1 VTSIELH
8 RRALDRATE
17 VVTAVREEDL
27 ARPTPCA
34 GWDLEALLAHM
45 TGQNVGFATAVIDAE
60 PGLVDFAPLP
70 HGGWPASAEAL
81 TAALAAAREDRAVL
95 LAEIH
100 PNRRFPLRAVV
111 GMHLLDTVVHTWD
124 VATALGDAERPD
136 DELVAAV
143 LEQARLVPAGPA
155 RTAPGAAFAP
165 ALPAADLDPWAEALA
180 LLGRLA

>member
-155 RTAPGAAFAP
+155 PGAAFAP